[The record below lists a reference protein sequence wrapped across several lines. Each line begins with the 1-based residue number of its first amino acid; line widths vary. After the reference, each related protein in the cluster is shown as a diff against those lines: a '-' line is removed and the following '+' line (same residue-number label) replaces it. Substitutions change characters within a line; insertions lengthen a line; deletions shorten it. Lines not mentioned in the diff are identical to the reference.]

1 MNFFHIFYGALRYS
15 EPMAHLWQCLLNFSA
30 PLLCVNR
37 LQYCAENGAQ
47 DWTRTSTACAPPPQD
62 GVSTNFTTWAQMLT
76 REKVGEA
83 VWAVKI
89 EVFEGTK
96 KATYPS

>member
-1 MNFFHIFYGALRYS
+1 
-15 EPMAHLWQCLLNFSA
+15 
-30 PLLCVNR
+30 
-37 LQYCAENGAQ
+37 
-47 DWTRTSTACAPPPQD
+47 
-62 GVSTNFTTWAQMLT
+62 MLT